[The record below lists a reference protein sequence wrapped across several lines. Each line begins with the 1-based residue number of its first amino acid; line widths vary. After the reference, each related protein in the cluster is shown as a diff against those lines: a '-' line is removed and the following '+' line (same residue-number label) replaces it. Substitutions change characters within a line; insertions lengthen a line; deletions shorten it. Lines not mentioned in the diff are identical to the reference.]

1 MDHAVRHIGFGRIVD
16 SLRYQGAVSRPPCCF
31 THCELGFKITFTPS
45 LFFTIFESFV
55 PIAKGKAMADQL
67 MSAHLPS
74 PQGPIYY
81 LAGHPRWLRQCDAR

>member
-45 LFFTIFESFV
+45 LFFTISRALFQS
-55 PIAKGKAMADQL
+55 PRAK
-67 MSAHLPS
+67 
-74 PQGPIYY
+74 
-81 LAGHPRWLRQCDAR
+81 RWLINL